1 MKNSNLKR
9 KMPTI
14 GIDVDITCVDTV
26 FCEGGWY
33 DYLNNMSRNK
43 LSKEYLKSLPE
54 LEYNLNL
61 HYPDLT
67 EEEAMSF
74 WNDGKLYQRLKPRED
89 AVKAIYELYCLGYHI
104 VFISHCTGG
113 HYESKVQAAKEWFL
127 PFQIPKERFAFVSTD
142 RKDMVDVDV
151 MIDDRNSFINLFE
164 NKPEVVKIKIASN
177 YTQEEPLRVSI
188 DLETDCWDEILEFIE
203 ELF

>member
-1 MKNSNLKR
+1 MKNNNLK
-9 KMPTI
+9 KEMPTI
-14 GIDVDITCVDTV
+14 GIDFDITVVDTV

-43 LSKEYLKSLPE
+43 LSKDYLKSLPE

-89 AVKAIYELYCLGYHI
+89 AVKAIYELYCLGYNI

-113 HYESKVQAAKEWFL
+113 HYESKIQAAKEWFN
-127 PFQIPKERFAFVSTD
+127 IPEKQFAFVSTD
-142 RKDMVDVDV
+142 RKDLVHIDV
-151 MIDDRNSFINLFE
+151 MIDDRNNFLNLF
-164 NKPEVVKIKIASN
+164 KDLPEVLKIKIWTR
-177 YTQEEPLRVSI
+177 YTQEEPLQVSI
-188 DLETDCWDEILEFIE
+188 DLESEYWNEILEFIKE
-203 ELF
+203 VF

>member
-1 MKNSNLKR
+1 MPQNKE
-9 KMPTI
+9 MPTI
-14 GIDVDITCVDTV
+14 GIDFDITSVDTV
-26 FCEGGWY
+26 FCDGGWY
-33 DYLNNMSRNK
+33 DYLNNMSHNK

-67 EEEAMSF
+67 EAEAMSF
-74 WNDGKLYQRLKPRED
+74 WHDKHLYQRLKPRGD
-89 AVKAIYELYCLGYHI
+89 AVNAIRELLWAGYNI

-113 HYESKVQAAKEWFL
+113 HYESKVQAAKEWFQ
-127 PFQIPKERFAFVSTD
+127 FEGIPEKQFAFVSTD
-142 RKDMVDVDV
+142 RKDMVDVDM
-151 MIDDRNSFINLFE
+151 MIDDRNNFLNQFE

-188 DLETDCWDEILEFIE
+188 DLETDCWGEILEFIE
-203 ELF
+203 EVC